1 MDPTDMRQLLCILFQ
16 KYESSTCLGLFLK
29 ANKPSLIHIII
40 TVRCKHEGIDSSFY
54 ISFHYFAVSTI
65 PLYLLISFNEV
76 LCDNNHERQM
86 N

>member
-1 MDPTDMRQLLCILFQ
+1 MGSTDMRQLICIVFQ
-16 KYESSTCLGLFLK
+16 NYESSTCLGLFLQ
-29 ANKPSLIHIII
+29 ANKPSLINI